1 MSEVLHIY
9 TRVSSTVQEEKG
21 SSLESQKEFGIK
33 KSKELGFD
41 HKVWNEGGQSSFH
54 DDLENRPVLVEL
66 LSLISEGRVKHL
78 FVYNTDRLSRNDH
91 TWSMIRIKLIQNDV
105 TLYTNEGKYLL
116 SDPMNKLLLGIMSE
130 ISSYDN
136 YLRAE
141 RSRLGK
147 VNKIQKGNWMGGP
160 PPYGYRIENKRLVE
174 NPDES
179 KWVKFIYESYRDH
192 KSTRWIKQELLKN
205 GVSTRRNKPVWSLGS
220 IEKLITNTHYSG
232 FYNYT
237 DKKSGKTY
245 RVDCPSILPSTL
257 IKEVQDVKDSKS
269 RKRNMRKSNF
279 VHFYLLREYLIC
291 GSCGS
296 HMSART
302 YPDNEKSY
310 YYCPRRERNFV
321 NEGTEKVK
329 ECSNNRYIKIEK
341 TDQLV
346 WDTIVEI
353 LSKSHLFKEEIK
365 TQVMSQSK
373 PHSEQSKDIKKLKR
387 KLKLKENEIEE
398 TTNTIVTLET
408 DRILNRRD
416 NEELEKIL
424 SNVENVRNGLRSER
438 EEMIDQIHH
447 LETQGRWINWVGH
460 FGDRISKM
468 SDFTLEEKKHFLDGV
483 IERITVNTI
492 DVRNH
497 ELKIEFKYPYV
508 DDKFQWRDQTD
519 KSLGYEI
526 ENGKRDITV
535 LFETIKKK

>member
-9 TRVSSTVQEEKG
+9 TRVSSTIQEEEG
-21 SSLESQKEFGIK
+21 TSLETQKELGIK

-41 HKVWNEGGQSSFH
+41 HKLWNEGGQSSSH

-66 LSLISEGRVKHL
+66 LSEINDGRVKHL
-78 FVYNTDRLSRNDH
+78 FVFNTDRLSRNDH
-91 TWSMIRIKLIQNDV
+91 TWSMIRIKLVQNDV
-105 TLYTNEGKYLL
+105 TLYTSQGKYLL

-136 YLRAE
+136 HIRTE

-147 VNKIQKGNWMGGP
+147 LNKIKKGNWMGGP
-160 PPYGYRIENKRLVE
+160 PPYGYRLENKKLVE

-192 KSTRWIKQELLKN
+192 QSTRWIKQELLKN
-205 GVSTRRNKPVWSLGS
+205 GVSTRRNNPVWSLGS
-220 IEKLITNTHYSG
+220 IEKLVTNTHYSG

-237 DKKSGKTY
+237 DKKSGKTI
-245 RVDCPSILPSTL
+245 RVDCPPILPPTL
-257 IKEVQDVKDSKS
+257 IKEVQEVRGSNS

-279 VHFYLLREYLIC
+279 VHFYLLREFLIC

-302 YPDNEKSY
+302 YPDHEKSY
-310 YYCPRRERNFV
+310 YYCPRRERNYV
-321 NEGTEKVK
+321 NESTEKVK

-365 TQVMSQSK
+365 SQVMSQSK

-416 NEELEKIL
+416 SEELEKIL

-460 FGDRISKM
+460 FGERIIQM
-468 SDFTLEEKKHFLDGV
+468 NEFSDEEKKQFLDGV
-483 IERITVNTI
+483 IEKITVNTI

-508 DDKFQWRDQTD
+508 DDKFKWRDRTD
-519 KSLGYEI
+519 KSLGYDI
-526 ENGKRDITV
+526 ENGKTDITV
-535 LFETIKKK
+535 LFESIKKK